1 VKSFDVLIVGGGPG
15 GYTLAHL
22 LARQG
27 KSVALFERRKLG
39 GACLH
44 VGCIPTKLLQQ
55 ASVRYSALSK
65 EGKSWGLEAPEVKLN
80 FDTIVARLKKTVTVL
95 EMGISSMLKADKVE
109 VVQGEATVKAP
120 DLVVCSGEEYK
131 GKELILAVGSR
142 PRVLPSFPLGDGV
155 VTSDEL
161 LSQPRLPKSLLVV
174 GAGVIGLEFAGL
186 YAQMGVKVR
195 VGDILSTLIPTMDA
209 ELSQLLLN
217 AYRKMGVE
225 LELGVEEV
233 VRRDE
238 DMVLVAAGRV
248 NNLDHAGIPALNLAI
263 EKGRVKVDG
272 QLRTSVP
279 GVWAIGDLSSTFPY
293 AHSAYEHARIVAE
306 AMKGSKETMDDRKV
320 PHVIFSSPEMAG
332 VGMTEAE
339 AKAAC
344 PSLKVLRNNMAAVSK
359 ARILGEIQGFVK
371 VLYDGDSGRILGVQM
386 AGPEATDLIGEA
398 CLLVSKGLTVE
409 DLKRTL
415 HPHPTLAEAFYFH

>member
-1 VKSFDVLIVGGGPG
+1 MKQFDVLIVGGGPG

-22 LARQG
+22 LSKQG
-27 KSVALFERRKLG
+27 KSVALFEKKKLG

-55 ASVRYSALSK
+55 AAVRYHALTK

-80 FDTIVARLKKTVTVL
+80 FDTIIARLKKTVTVL
-95 EMGISSMLKADKVE
+95 EMGISAMLKADKVE
-109 VVQGEATVKAP
+109 VIQGEATVKAP

-186 YAQMGVKVR
+186 YAQLGVKVR

-217 AYRKMGVE
+217 SYRKMGVE
-225 LELGVEEV
+225 LELGLDEV
-233 VRRDE
+233 VRKDE
-238 DMVLVAAGRV
+238 ELVLVAAGRV
-248 NNLDHAGIPALNLAI
+248 NNLDQAGIPALNLAI

-279 GVWAIGDLSSTFPY
+279 GVWAIGDLSSAFPY
-293 AHSAYEHARIVAE
+293 AHSAYEHARIVAG
-306 AMKGSKETMDDRKV
+306 ALAGSKETMDDRKV

-344 PSLKVLRNNMAAVSK
+344 SCLKVLRNNMASVSK

-371 VLYDGDSGRILGVQM
+371 VLYDGDSGKILGVQM

-398 CLLVSKGLTVE
+398 CLLVARGLTVE

>member
-1 VKSFDVLIVGGGPG
+1 MKQFDVLIVGGGPG

-27 KSVALFERRKLG
+27 KSVALFERKRLG

-55 ASVRYSALSK
+55 AAVRYHTLVK
-65 EGKSWGLEAPEVKLN
+65 EGKSWGLEVPDVKFN
-80 FDTIVARLKKTVTVL
+80 FDSVVARLKKTVTVL
-95 EMGISSMLKADKVE
+95 EMGVSSMLKADKVE

-120 DLVVCSGEEYK
+120 DLVVCNGEEYK
-131 GKELILAVGSR
+131 GKDLVLANGSR

-161 LSQPRLPKSLLVV
+161 LTQPRLPPSLLVV
-174 GAGVIGLEFAGL
+174 GAGVIGLEFAGI
-186 YAQMGVKVR
+186 YAQLGVKVR

-225 LELGVEEV
+225 LELGVPEVKRKGEE
-233 VRRDE
+233 
-238 DMVLVAAGRV
+238 MVLVSAGRV
-248 NNLDHAGIPALNLAI
+248 NNLDQAGLPSLGLQVG
-263 EKGRVKVDG
+263 KGRVQVDG

-279 GVWAIGDLSSTFPY
+279 GVWAIGDLSAAFPY
-293 AHSAYEHARIVAE
+293 AHSAHEHARIVAE
-306 AMKGSKETMDDRKV
+306 AMQGSTETMDDRKV

-344 PSLKVLRNNMAAVSK
+344 PNLKVLRNNMAAVSK

-371 VLYDGDSGRILGVQM
+371 VLYDGDSGKVLGVQM

-398 CLLVSKGLTVE
+398 CVLISKGLTVE

-415 HPHPTLAEAFYFH
+415 HPHPTMAEAFYFH